1 MLYYVSHV
9 YFYLYF
15 LLIDNLII
23 YIYRPF
29 RHSEMVSD
37 PAPRLSFFSLRS
49 ILKEDTNLDKN

>member
-9 YFYLYF
+9 YFYLYFFYLYF

-37 PAPRLSFFSLRS
+37 PAPAFLSFHFVQS
-49 ILKEDTNLDKN
+49 

>member
-37 PAPRLSFFSLRS
+37 PAPAAFLSFHFVQS
-49 ILKEDTNLDKN
+49 